1 MKEPN
6 EMFDY
11 YDERASEYDGIYEGH
26 TPGMPEADLYKKD
39 VEKIKS
45 ICGRFGKGHL
55 IDVACGTAYW
65 LPYYASNCSEI
76 TLVDQ
81 SRHMLAACRKRVNSL
96 NLDISINYIKSDFF
110 EVRFLSKVFDS
121 AVVAFLMS
129 HLTEEATGFF
139 IDKLRRIL
147 NPRASVLW
155 IDGSWS
161 PIRKKYRD
169 KSGLQERKLE
179 NGRAFSIFKRYFDE
193 HDIES
198 FLHENSLVRKAF
210 YFGDVFFAVSTVLAY

>member
-1 MKEPN
+1 MKDDE
-6 EMFDY
+6 EIFGY
-11 YDERASEYDGIYEGH
+11 YDERASEYDEIYEGE
-26 TPGMPEADLYKKD
+26 TPGIPEADLYRKD

-45 ICGRFGKGHL
+45 ICAGFGKGHL

-65 LPYYASNCSEI
+65 LPYYAGNCGEI

-81 SRHMLAACRKRVNSL
+81 SRRMLAECQKRANTL
-96 NLDISINYIKSDFF
+96 NLDKEIHYIKSDFF
-110 EVRFLSKVFDS
+110 EVRFFSRIFDS

-129 HLTEEATGFF
+129 HLTEETSGFL

-147 NPRASVLW
+147 TPRASVLW

-161 PIRKKYRD
+161 PIRKKYRE
-169 KSGLQERKLE
+169 KSGLQERKLK
-179 NGRAFSIFKRYFDE
+179 NGRVFKIFKRYFDE

-198 FLHENSLVRKAF
+198 FLQENSLAKKAF
-210 YFGDVFFAVSTVLAY
+210 YFGDVFFAVDMVLDY